1 MEEPKEIN
9 DIIKRFQNNRK
20 HGLPIE
26 TGIDDVQKKE
36 DLLYLVLAYER
47 AGKDDVR
54 PAWNKRPMMKYL
66 SEHEGLS
73 EEDIARIFACS
84 ISNVR
89 TVFREKDDRVE
100 IEKQDYEKALRWLKR
115 KNELLQVNEKKM
127 DLERKKRKMEQ
138 KNIPDTLQRRV
149 CGSGVIF
156 K

>member
-1 MEEPKEIN
+1 MIEPKEIN
-9 DIIKRFQNNRK
+9 NIIKKFQENRK
-20 HGLPIE
+20 HRIPIE
-26 TGIDDVQKKE
+26 TGIDFQNKE
-36 DLLYLVLAYER
+36 DLLCLILAYER

-100 IEKQDYEKALRWLKR
+100 IEKHDYEKVLRWLKR
-115 KNELLQVNEKKM
+115 KNELLQLNEKKM
-127 DLERKKRKMEQ
+127 DSERKKRKMEQ